1 MVGLPVN
8 IALFGNE
15 SIPAVTIYYLDNT
28 TVFWTLGIYGIRKAE
43 KQEGKSYN
51 EFLQI
56 RKIFSPPLIAFI
68 LVIIFI
74 FLNISLPRSI
84 LSSLDYIGNLTTP
97 LSMLVIGINS
107 YSVKFQ
113 KNFINKESLI
123 ILLGKFVIVPLVLFL
138 LLKSLSKPDLMTNV
152 FIIEAGMPIMAT
164 VAIVGQRYSNVDSNY
179 ATLLVVFS
187 ILISLFMIP
196 IYMVL
201 FL

>member
-1 MVGLPVN
+1 
-8 IALFGNE
+8 
-15 SIPAVTIYYLDNT
+15 
-28 TVFWTLGIYGIRKAE
+28 VFWTLGIYGIRKAE